1 MPSHACVLASACV
14 LRHLTPPRIA
24 PPHPLPQNFE
34 KALFKKTMVKL
45 RQGDLMPLVPLGV
58 GALLAIALQLF
69 FSRTAKP
76 PAKEVVEEAKED
88 KPAKASRRSKMRKV
102 D

>member
-1 MPSHACVLASACV
+1 
-14 LRHLTPPRIA
+14 
-24 PPHPLPQNFE
+24 
-34 KALFKKTMVKL
+34 MVKL